1 MTTGSSLKALPSG
14 LSVPIAIESVPIARV
29 SAFFGKA
36 DEGASETWRCA
47 LVGSPHHAWVKLDD
61 DPRRVIADLVCS
73 QVGRALG
80 LPIPRPHLVQLEPE
94 DIPAD
99 SAWHGRTTPAWV
111 FASQHAGKHPKSFA
125 RHLTDHDSHMLRALA
140 QWDGLHAAM
149 AFDEWI
155 ANNDRNNGNMLYDPV
170 ENGFWLIDHG
180 AALTGVYWPLW
191 GLDDPKIVTKNMLA
205 DAAAQDKINPREAR
219 DIANTANKHMARAAD
234 LCWDMADSDQH
245 IARLDN
251 SIERDAV
258 LGFLMQRIQYTT
270 ENLMQRFGFPQLELR
285 HGNTTRPLDARLH

>member
-47 LVGSPHHAWVKLDD
+47 LVGSPHHAWVKLD
-61 DPRRVIADLVCS
+61 
-73 QVGRALG
+73 
-80 LPIPRPHLVQLEPE
+80 
-94 DIPAD
+94 
-99 SAWHGRTTPAWV
+99 
-111 FASQHAGKHPKSFA
+111 
-125 RHLTDHDSHMLRALA
+125 
-140 QWDGLHAAM
+140 
-149 AFDEWI
+149 
-155 ANNDRNNGNMLYDPV
+155 
-170 ENGFWLIDHG
+170 
-180 AALTGVYWPLW
+180 
-191 GLDDPKIVTKNMLA
+191 
-205 DAAAQDKINPREAR
+205 
-219 DIANTANKHMARAAD
+219 
-234 LCWDMADSDQH
+234 
-245 IARLDN
+245 N